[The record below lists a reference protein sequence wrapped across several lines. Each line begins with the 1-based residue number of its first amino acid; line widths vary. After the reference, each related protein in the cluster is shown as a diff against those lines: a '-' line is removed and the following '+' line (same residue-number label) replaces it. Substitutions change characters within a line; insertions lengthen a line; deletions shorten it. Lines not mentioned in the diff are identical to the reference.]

1 MNAGDVRTLVA
12 YNRWASE
19 RMLADVHSLD
29 AAELIRDLRTSFG
42 SILGTVAHIFWAEW
56 LWVRRWQGQSPKQR
70 LSMDAYRSLEDI
82 EQPWR
87 EVIAEQERFVREV
100 TDDQLERRIAYE
112 NALDERWE
120 YPLALMIQHL
130 VNHSSYHRGQIVT
143 LLRQLGRTPRST
155 DMLVY
160 IDEG

>member
-1 MNAGDVRTLVA
+1 MNTADVRILVA
-12 YNRWASE
+12 YNRWATE
-19 RMLADVHSLD
+19 RMLADVHQLD
-29 AAELIRDLRTSFG
+29 AAELTRDLHTSFG

-56 LWVRRWQGQSPKQR
+56 LWVRRWQGQSPKER
-70 LSMDAYRSLEDI
+70 LSMDAYPSLADI
-82 EQPWR
+82 ERPWR
-87 EVIAEQERFVREV
+87 EVLADQERFVREV
-100 TDDQLERRIAYE
+100 TDEQLLQRIAYE

-155 DMLVY
+155 DMLEF